1 MEIKS
6 LLELLTLTITELFQ
20 DFVMQHLLKQH
31 LSSQD
36 LNQVQLLSPR
46 QINSMNLYGELVSKA
61 SLRLGYIIFF
71 HDIVATM
78 PAFLI

>member
-36 LNQVQLLSPR
+36 LNQVPTLVTSADKL
-46 QINSMNLYGELVSKA
+46 NEL
-61 SLRLGYIIFF
+61 IW
-71 HDIVATM
+71 
-78 PAFLI
+78 